1 MSRLII
7 AGLVIAVLALGL
19 ASGAPGHAQTG
30 LHPAISPSLSPQDVA
45 SAFADGVVE
54 VCAPAVVSG
63 KRLSVLAPAIRAR
76 ISRASD
82 PDAARQVGAEAGDGV
97 WDVVSAKGVVR
108 IREHDGRC
116 VVSAYGP
123 PAVATLA
130 QVARRLEGSGQGFE
144 RLAPTP
150 GVGASEALVRTAGG
164 ARVQVMLQGS
174 EPGKA
179 GDKSRFSVLT
189 ATVFRSPG

>member
-1 MSRLII
+1 MRRRL
-7 AGLVIAVLALGL
+7 IAVLALGL
-19 ASGAPGHAQTG
+19 ASGAPAHAQTG
-30 LHPAISPSLSPQDVA
+30 QHPAISPNLSPQDVA

-63 KRLSVLAPAIRAR
+63 KGLIALAPAVRAR
-76 ISRASD
+76 LVRASD

-123 PAVATLA
+123 PAAATLA
-130 QVARRLEGSGQGFE
+130 QIARRLEASGQGFE

-174 EPGKA
+174 DPGMP
-179 GDKSRFSVLT
+179 GHKSRFSVLT